1 MNTISNQLDTENKK
15 VSTYLDEI
23 YRSVVKRDPNQ
34 PEFHQAVAVFLQSI
48 LPLLEKEPH
57 YMELGI
63 LEQIVEP
70 ERVISFRV
78 TWVDDNGKTQVNR
91 GYRVHINS
99 AIGPFKGGIRFD
111 PSVNLSI
118 VKFLGFEQT
127 FKNSLTGQPIGGAK
141 GGADFDPK
149 GKSDNEIMRFCQ
161 SYMTELARYI
171 GPDIDVPA
179 GDLGVGAKE
188 IGLSVSPVGGD
199 QNEYAVLMRL
209 E

>member
-1 MNTISNQLDTENKK
+1 MNTIQLDTENKK
-15 VSTYLDEI
+15 VSAYLDDI
-23 YRSVVKRDPNQ
+23 YRSVVKRDPNE

-91 GYRVHINS
+91 GYRVQFNS

-127 FKNSLTGQPIGGAK
+127 FKNSLTGQPIGGEK
-141 GGADFDPK
+141 GALTSIQK
-149 GKSDNEIMRFCQ
+149 ENRIMKLC
-161 SYMTELARYI
+161 A
-171 GPDIDVPA
+171 
-179 GDLGVGAKE
+179 
-188 IGLSVSPVGGD
+188 SVK
-199 QNEYAVLMRL
+199 AI
-209 E
+209 